1 MGQTWLWGSDAV
13 TPGVNPDAAFGIP
26 PDTFWMSGHDGQSVC
41 IIKSRQLV
49 IVRLGL
55 TPYAAGY
62 TSQRLVQAVLEA
74 TQPQRAPAHG
84 ALRTAQPARA
94 LESRPSWMSSLFR
107 LSCWLSPRSFPSSIR
122 YPAHSSFSARRANS
136 ITKCGPR
143 PRVGLRSTAFII
155 VAASLY
161 IGAYVLGFFGV
172 SLPVL
177 RVAGGI
183 IVAAAGWR
191 MLNAPDVTEQR
202 RTETPEPKSIDVAPS
217 RLAFYPLTMPLTTGP
232 GTISVAVSLGAGRP
246 SGFHASSLLF
256 FVETLAATALLSVLI
271 YGFYRNSAYLAKW
284 IGVTGTTI
292 VVRLSAFLLFCI
304 GIQVGWNGLSEL
316 LGSLPYTTVS

>member
-1 MGQTWLWGSDAV
+1 MGSLDFSTFLLAFTALFSI
-13 TPGVNPDAAFGIP
+13 VNPLSGAFIFFGATRELDP
-26 PDTFWMSGHDGQSVC
+26 KT
-41 IIKSRQLV
+41 R
-49 IVRLGL
+49 
-55 TPYAAGY
+55 
-62 TSQRLVQAVLEA
+62 SQTARWIAV
-74 TQPQRAPAHG
+74 
-84 ALRTAQPARA
+84 
-94 LESRPSWMSSLFR
+94 
-107 LSCWLSPRSFPSSIR
+107 
-122 YPAHSSFSARRANS
+122 Y
-136 ITKCGPR
+136 
-143 PRVGLRSTAFII
+143 AFII

-202 RTETPEPKSIDVAPS
+202 RSETPEPKSIDVAPS

-232 GTISVAVSLGAGRP
+232 GTISVAISLGAGRP
-246 SGFHASSLLF
+246 SGFRASSLAF
-256 FVETLAATALLSVLI
+256 FVETLAATALLSILI
-271 YGFYRNSAYLAKW
+271 YGFYRNSPRLAQL

-304 GIQVGWNGLSEL
+304 GIQVAWNGLSEL
-316 LGSLPYTTVS
+316 LGTLPFLTVS

>member
-1 MGQTWLWGSDAV
+1 MSLLGFSHFLQAFTALFSI
-13 TPGVNPDAAFGIP
+13 VNPLSGAFIFFGATRELDPKFRAA
-26 PDTFWMSGHDGQSVC
+26 
-41 IIKSRQLV
+41 
-49 IVRLGL
+49 
-55 TPYAAGY
+55 
-62 TSQRLVQAVLEA
+62 
-74 TQPQRAPAHG
+74 
-84 ALRTAQPARA
+84 TARWIAIY
-94 LESRPSWMSSLFR
+94 S
-107 LSCWLSPRSFPSSIR
+107 
-122 YPAHSSFSARRANS
+122 
-136 ITKCGPR
+136 
-143 PRVGLRSTAFII
+143 FII

-202 RTETPEPKSIDVAPS
+202 RSETPEPKSIDVPAS

-232 GTISVAVSLGAGRP
+232 GTISVAISLGAGRP
-246 SGFHASSLLF
+246 SGLQVSLLAF
-256 FVETLAATALLSVLI
+256 FVETLAATALLSILI
-271 YGFYRNSAYLAKW
+271 YGFYRNSPRIARL

-304 GIQVGWNGLSEL
+304 GIQVAWNGLSEL
-316 LGSLPYTTVS
+316 LGKLPFLMVG

>member
-1 MGQTWLWGSDAV
+1 MSLLGFSHFLQAFTALFSI
-13 TPGVNPDAAFGIP
+13 VNPLSGAFIFFGATRELDPKMRAA
-26 PDTFWMSGHDGQSVC
+26 
-41 IIKSRQLV
+41 
-49 IVRLGL
+49 
-55 TPYAAGY
+55 
-62 TSQRLVQAVLEA
+62 
-74 TQPQRAPAHG
+74 
-84 ALRTAQPARA
+84 TARWIA
-94 LESRPSWMSSLFR
+94 
-107 LSCWLSPRSFPSSIR
+107 I
-122 YPAHSSFSARRANS
+122 Y
-136 ITKCGPR
+136 
-143 PRVGLRSTAFII
+143 AFII

-202 RTETPEPKSIDVAPS
+202 RSETPEPKSIDVPPS

-232 GTISVAVSLGAGRP
+232 GTISVAISLGAGRP
-246 SGFHASSLLF
+246 SGLHVSLLAF
-256 FVETLAATALLSVLI
+256 FVETLAATALLSILI
-271 YGFYRNSAYLAKW
+271 YGFYRNSPRIAQL

-304 GIQVGWNGLSEL
+304 GIQVAWNGLSEL
-316 LGSLPYTTVS
+316 LGKLPLLMVS